1 LHYKENWSLNL
12 PKCIKKVNS
21 NLLETLVMLVLREIW
36 KETFLN
42 MKVYL
47 FSDLEFF
54 ESKVSKEK

>member
-1 LHYKENWSLNL
+1 
-12 PKCIKKVNS
+12 
-21 NLLETLVMLVLREIW
+21 MLVLRGIL

-54 ESKVSKEK
+54 ESKVSKEKQQKNQN